1 MSSSLQQGINAAKAG
16 DMQKALDFLKDAI
29 IEEPQNAD
37 VWVWIAAIIDDFDKQ
52 EIFLDKAI
60 EIDPNNIPAQRGL
73 AYLHKR
79 KQAEESAKNEH
90 LSDHT
95 QPISPFPPS
104 QRPKSDDAHNGWSK
118 IKDGEMDE
126 IVHSTSNNSKE
137 DSEEEPDK
145 EKESPQKL
153 SIFEFTL
160 LGIVVVVFSFI
171 GLLAASA
178 IFNFEL
184 PLDFIWGDRPRLEL
198 DPPYEGVFLYENG
211 AFFDILEYEGIP
223 TSEVGMPTSF
233 ATQPVIV
240 FSETDTIL
248 DNLNLI
254 YQNGAYVPF
263 KSYAGNSDS
272 DLLQPVS
279 EIEPGLYCL
288 QQPESASNED
298 ALFWCFKVD
307 ILPPV
312 E

>member
-1 MSSSLQQGINAAKAG
+1 MASSLQQGINAAKTG
-16 DMQKALDFLKDAI
+16 DMHKALDFLKDAI
-29 IEEPQNAD
+29 IEEPQNAE

-52 EIFLDKAI
+52 EIFLEKAL
-60 EIDPNNIPAQRGL
+60 EIDPDNIPAQRGL
-73 AYLHKR
+73 AYLQKR
-79 KQAEESAKNEH
+79 KLAEESAKNEH

-104 QRPKSDDAHNGWSK
+104 QRPKMDDVYGGWSK
-118 IKDGEMDE
+118 IRDRDMDD
-126 IVHSTSNNSKE
+126 IVPSHSGNSQE
-137 DSEEEPDK
+137 DFEEEPVKGK
-145 EKESPQKL
+145 ENPQKL

-184 PLDFIWGDRPRLEL
+184 PMDFIWGNRPRLEI
-198 DPPYEGVFLYENG
+198 DPPYAGVFLYENG
-211 AFFDILEYEGIP
+211 AFFDIQEYEGIP

-240 FSETDTIL
+240 FAEKDTIL

-254 YQNGAYVPF
+254 YQNGAYIPF
-263 KSYAGNSDS
+263 KSYAGNSES

-279 EIEPGLYCL
+279 EVEPGLYCL
-288 QQPESASNED
+288 QQPETVSNED

-307 ILPPV
+307 ILPPI